1 MKLSRVASLSAAVA
15 CLLLTLTAVRAQA
28 DPPLLQS
35 PTQYPG
41 FPGLG
46 HGAVVSSD
54 FNGDGYPDLA
64 VVDFAAGAVRVLLN
78 QGDASFAAE
87 LYPTDLGAA
96 GLAAADF
103 DGDGHVDLA
112 VANMVDSTVVVL
124 TNRGDGTFARRATYP
139 TGPLPGRIV
148 TADFN
153 GDGRPDLAMATS
165 GPTDN
170 VVVLLNQ
177 RGGRFARAQTLTV
190 GIGLNL
196 VGGVASMETA
206 DVNGD
211 HRPDLLVA
219 DQLQGVTVLIGRD
232 DGTFSTGATLPIR
245 LYESFAVGDVNHD
258 GTVDVAI
265 PDSLRNSVSVFLGRG
280 DGTFA
285 PPIVSTV
292 NPHPGV
298 VPTLPVAAALADL
311 NGDVNL
317 DLAVSGGTDRTLDIM
332 LGDGTGRDGSP
343 PPRAAPCRS
352 AARSSP
358 TTSTTTD
365 DPTSPSPSCSAKRKC
380 CCTTDRWA
388 DWVLYS

>member
-1 MKLSRVASLSAAVA
+1 MKLSGVASLGAAVA

-35 PTQYPG
+35 PTQYPD

-46 HGAVVSSD
+46 HGAVVSAD

-78 QGDASFAAE
+78 RGDGSFAAAE
-87 LYPTDLGAA
+87 LYPTGLGAA
-96 GLAAADF
+96 GLAAADL

-153 GDGRPDLAMATS
+153 GDGRPDLAIATS

-177 RGGRFARAQTLTV
+177 GGGHFARAQTLTV

-219 DQLQGVTVLIGRD
+219 DQLRGVTVLIGRG

-258 GTVDVAI
+258 GIVDVAI

-280 DGTFA
+280 DGIVA

-311 NGDVNL
+311 NGDGNL
-317 DLAVSGGTDRTLDIM
+317 DLAVSGGTDRTLHIM
-332 LGDGTGRDGSP
+332 LGDGTGRF
-343 PPRAAPCRS
+343 
-352 AARSSP
+352 
-358 TTSTTTD
+358 TTTEGYPVQIGRTIIAD
-365 DPTSPSPSCSAKRKC
+365 DFNHDGRPDLAVTELLGQ
-380 CCTTDRWA
+380 TE
-388 DWVLYS
+388 VLLHN

>member
-1 MKLSRVASLSAAVA
+1 MKLSKVASLSAAVA

-28 DPPLLQS
+28 DPPLFQS

-46 HGAVVSSD
+46 HGAVVSAD

-78 QGDASFAAE
+78 RGDGSFAAAE
-87 LYPTDLGAA
+87 LYPTGLGAA

-124 TNRGDGTFARRATYP
+124 TNRGDGTLARRATYP
-139 TGPLPGRIV
+139 TSPLPGRIV

-153 GDGRPDLAMATS
+153 GDGRPDLAIATS
-165 GPTDN
+165 GPTGN
-170 VVVLLNQ
+170 LVVLLNQ
-177 RGGRFARAQTLTV
+177 GGGHFARAQTLTV

-219 DQLQGVTVLIGRD
+219 DQLRGVTVLIGRG

-258 GTVDVAI
+258 GIVDVAI

-292 NPHPGV
+292 NPHRGV

-311 NGDVNL
+311 NGDGNL
-317 DLAVSGGTDRTLDIM
+317 DLAVSGGTDRTLHIM
-332 LGDGTGRDGSP
+332 LGEGTGRFITTEGYPVQIGRTIIADDFNHDGRP
-343 PPRAAPCRS
+343 DLAV
-352 AARSSP
+352 
-358 TTSTTTD
+358 TELLGQTE
-365 DPTSPSPSCSAKRKC
+365 
-380 CCTTDRWA
+380 
-388 DWVLYS
+388 VLLHN